1 MFLLLKDADPNL
13 SMENASTLRQFFVP
27 HVVASWVFPSVNYLR
42 TIFVTDYEFHVYP
55 FFRDALI

>member
-27 HVVASWVFPSVNYLR
+27 RVVASWVFRSVNYLR
-42 TIFVTDYEFHVYP
+42 TILVTDFEFHV
-55 FFRDALI
+55 